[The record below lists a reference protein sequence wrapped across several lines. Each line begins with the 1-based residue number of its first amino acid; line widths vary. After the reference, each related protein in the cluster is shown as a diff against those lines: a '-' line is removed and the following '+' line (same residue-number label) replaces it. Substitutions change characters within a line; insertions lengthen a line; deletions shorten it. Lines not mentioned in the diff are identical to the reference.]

1 MSIEVVENNEG
12 LFCVKW
18 TTTTPK
24 KFSEHDDEL
33 SEYDDELS
41 DDDEVSTNERKT
53 DEFQLNRYR
62 YLNCISNFSISLAHK
77 SDLCYRATNNT
88 FNLYLKQLK
97 DYPSLS
103 EEKKTNVEK
112 VYGRQPCT
120 VWMTAENN
128 KDKKIVFKKPSTE
141 SDWKSDDFTVT
152 PLKEQ
157 LTFLIWIQ
165 FNTFGLGEMTV
176 LVNQLTDMF
185 IQQINCDVQFHLP
198 RNQKIGGHVSIL
210 AARSPVFA
218 IMFTTDMLEAK
229 TGKVVI
235 KDIKPEIFKELLHFI
250 YSGRTKESLT
260 EETAQPLIIAADK
273 YDVKSLKKEGVRYLL
288 TQIRASNAIDLL
300 IWGHL
305 HSAEKLKNAA
315 LNFVAENF
323 KTIFETIEW
332 QGLTESYPEL
342 CLLTTRRMVELPIE
356 VAPKKK
362 RLY

>member
-1 MSIEVVENNEG
+1 MSIVVVEKNEG

-18 TTTTPK
+18 TTTSPK
-24 KFSEHDDEL
+24 D
-33 SEYDDELS
+33 
-41 DDDEVSTNERKT
+41 STYERKT
-53 DEFQLNRYR
+53 EEFQLNRYR

-77 SDLCYRATNNT
+77 SDFGYRATDNT
-88 FNLYLKQLK
+88 FNFYLKQLK

-103 EEKKTNVEK
+103 EEKKTNV
-112 VYGRQPCT
+112 YGRQPCT
-120 VWMTAENN
+120 VWMTAGNN
-128 KDKKIVFKKPSTE
+128 KDKKFVFKKQSTE
-141 SDWKSDDFTVT
+141 SEWKSDDFTVT

-157 LTFLIWIQ
+157 LTFRIWIQ

-185 IQQINCDVQFHLP
+185 IQQTNCDVQFHLP
-198 RNQKIGGHVSIL
+198 RNQKIGGHVLIL

-218 IMFTTDMLEAK
+218 TMFATDMLEAK

-235 KDIKPEIFKELLHFI
+235 KDIQPEIFKELLHFI

-332 QGLTESYPEL
+332 KELTESYPEL